1 MRRREF
7 ISLLGG
13 AATLP
18 LAAHAQQPA
27 MPVIGF
33 LSTLSPSNMAANVMN
48 EFRQGLKEA
57 GFVEGQ
63 NVKIE
68 YRWAEGHYDRLPA
81 LAADLVHRQVA
92 VIAATGGEPSPQVV
106 KAATQ
111 TIPIVF
117 MANGDPVAAG
127 LVASLNR
134 PGGNLT
140 GVTIFGMMAAGKRLE
155 LLRQLMPKA
164 GMIAYLMNPNNPNW
178 ELDNV
183 QAAARSLGQQILVL
197 NADSDREI
205 DTAFATV
212 AQQRVA
218 ALLVASDPL
227 FFDRRDQLIALAAR
241 QAVPAIYYLRAFSQ
255 AGGLLSYGNN
265 LADMYRQVG
274 TYTGRVLNGERPADL
289 PVMHSGAHYRHVWEG
304 DYMQVFEGAYFADS
318 LAMADKDGRIGE
330 VRADPNLSLRAFW
343 DIGGAGARADA
354 TAIWVV
360 QFVTSEIRVLDYI
373 ELRGQKVGDVL
384 AELRHRGWEKAIC
397 HLPHDGSNAN
407 NVTGKTYE
415 DHIREAGF
423 STTVTRNAG
432 AGAARRRIEAVRRL
446 FPKMWFNL
454 TPTEKR

>member
-7 ISLLGG
+7 ITMLGG
-13 AATLP
+13 ALAVWP
-18 LAAHAQQPA
+18 LAARAQQPA

-33 LSTLSPSNMAANVMN
+33 LSTLSPGNMAANVMH

-57 GFVEGQ
+57 GFAEGQ

-81 LAADLVHRQVA
+81 LAADLVRRQVA

-117 MANGDPVAAG
+117 MANGDPVEAG

-155 LLRQLMPKA
+155 LLRQLMPKP
-164 GMIAYLMNPNNPNW
+164 GTIAYLMNPNNPNR
-178 ELDNV
+178 EFDNV
-183 QAAARSLGQQILVL
+183 QVAARSVGQQILVL
-197 NADSDREI
+197 NADGGREI
-205 DTAFATV
+205 DAAFEAIAKQGIT
-212 AQQRVA
+212 

-289 PVMHSGAHYRHVWEG
+289 PVMQSTK
-304 DYMQVFEGAYFADS
+304 FELVINLKTAKALGLEIPPTLIAIAD
-318 LAMADKDGRIGE
+318 E
-330 VRADPNLSLRAFW
+330 V
-343 DIGGAGARADA
+343 
-354 TAIWVV
+354 
-360 QFVTSEIRVLDYI
+360 I
-373 ELRGQKVGDVL
+373 E
-384 AELRHRGWEKAIC
+384 
-397 HLPHDGSNAN
+397 
-407 NVTGKTYE
+407 
-415 DHIREAGF
+415 
-423 STTVTRNAG
+423 
-432 AGAARRRIEAVRRL
+432 
-446 FPKMWFNL
+446 
-454 TPTEKR
+454 

>member
-1 MRRREF
+1 VRRRKF
-7 ISLLGG
+7 IALLGS
-13 AATLP
+13 AAAWP
-18 LAAHAQQPA
+18 LAARAQQA
-27 MPVIGF
+27 AIPVIGF

-68 YRWAEGHYDRLPA
+68 YRWAEGHYDRLPP
-81 LAADLVHRQVA
+81 LAADLVRRQVT

-164 GMIAYLMNPNNPNW
+164 GTIAYLMNPDNPNR

-197 NADSDREI
+197 NADGGRAI
-205 DTAFATV
+205 DTAFATI

-241 QAVPAIYYLRAFSQ
+241 QAIPAVYYLRAFCQ

-265 LADMYRQVG
+265 LTDMYRQVG
-274 TYTGRVLNGERPADL
+274 TYTGRILNGERPADL
-289 PVMHSGAHYRHVWEG
+289 PVMQSTK
-304 DYMQVFEGAYFADS
+304 FELVINLKTAKALGLEISPTLIAIAN
-318 LAMADKDGRIGE
+318 E
-330 VRADPNLSLRAFW
+330 V
-343 DIGGAGARADA
+343 
-354 TAIWVV
+354 
-360 QFVTSEIRVLDYI
+360 I
-373 ELRGQKVGDVL
+373 E
-384 AELRHRGWEKAIC
+384 
-397 HLPHDGSNAN
+397 
-407 NVTGKTYE
+407 
-415 DHIREAGF
+415 
-423 STTVTRNAG
+423 
-432 AGAARRRIEAVRRL
+432 
-446 FPKMWFNL
+446 
-454 TPTEKR
+454 

>member
-7 ISLLGG
+7 LGVLSG
-13 AATLP
+13 AAAWP
-18 LAAHAQQPA
+18 LAAPAQPT

-63 NVKIE
+63 NVVIE

-81 LAADLVHRQVA
+81 LAADLVHRRVA

-111 TIPIVF
+111 TIPVVF

-164 GMIAYLMNPNNPNW
+164 GTIAYLMNPNNPNR
-178 ELDNV
+178 EFDNV
-183 QAAARSLGQQILVL
+183 QAAARSVGQQILVL
-197 NADSDREI
+197 NADGGREI
-205 DTAFATV
+205 DTAFATI
-212 AQQRVA
+212 AQQGVA

-241 QAVPAIYYLRAFSQ
+241 QAVSAIYYLRAFSE
-255 AGGLLSYGNN
+255 AGGLLSYGNA
-265 LADMYRQVG
+265 LTDMYRQVG
-274 TYTGRVLNGERPADL
+274 RYTGRILNGEKPADL
-289 PVMHSGAHYRHVWEG
+289 PVMQSTK
-304 DYMQVFEGAYFADS
+304 FELVINLKTAKALGLQIPDKLLALAD
-318 LAMADKDGRIGE
+318 E
-330 VRADPNLSLRAFW
+330 V
-343 DIGGAGARADA
+343 
-354 TAIWVV
+354 
-360 QFVTSEIRVLDYI
+360 I
-373 ELRGQKVGDVL
+373 E
-384 AELRHRGWEKAIC
+384 
-397 HLPHDGSNAN
+397 
-407 NVTGKTYE
+407 
-415 DHIREAGF
+415 
-423 STTVTRNAG
+423 
-432 AGAARRRIEAVRRL
+432 
-446 FPKMWFNL
+446 
-454 TPTEKR
+454 

>member
-1 MRRREF
+1 MQFDQLKRREF
-7 ISLLGG
+7 LSLLG
-13 AATLP
+13 AATAWP
-18 LAAHAQQPA
+18 LAAPAQQPT

-63 NVKIE
+63 NVVIE

-81 LAADLVHRQVA
+81 LAADLVHRRVA

-111 TIPIVF
+111 TIPVVF

-164 GMIAYLMNPNNPNW
+164 GTIAYLMNPNNPNR
-178 ELDNV
+178 EFDNV
-183 QAAARSLGQQILVL
+183 QAAARSVGQQILVL
-197 NADSDREI
+197 NADGGREI
-205 DTAFATV
+205 DTAFATI
-212 AQQRVA
+212 AQQGVA

-289 PVMHSGAHYRHVWEG
+289 PVMQSTK
-304 DYMQVFEGAYFADS
+304 FELVINLKTAKALGLEIPPTLIAIAD
-318 LAMADKDGRIGE
+318 E
-330 VRADPNLSLRAFW
+330 V
-343 DIGGAGARADA
+343 
-354 TAIWVV
+354 
-360 QFVTSEIRVLDYI
+360 I
-373 ELRGQKVGDVL
+373 E
-384 AELRHRGWEKAIC
+384 
-397 HLPHDGSNAN
+397 
-407 NVTGKTYE
+407 
-415 DHIREAGF
+415 
-423 STTVTRNAG
+423 
-432 AGAARRRIEAVRRL
+432 
-446 FPKMWFNL
+446 
-454 TPTEKR
+454 